1 MIWRPLSETLL
12 QIVEAVRAP
21 EGCGITV
28 TEAYVELPLEVQS
41 GVKDGELVFYGIA
54 PHSRWKAGV
63 LPEVH
68 RGTLKIELAEEA
80 DVGG

>member
-1 MIWRPLSETLL
+1 MLWRPLSETLL
-12 QIVEAVRAP
+12 QLIDAVQAP

-28 TEAYVELPLEVQS
+28 TEAYIELPLEIQS
-41 GVKDGELVFYGIA
+41 GMTGGELVFYGIA
-54 PHSRWKAGV
+54 PHSRWKSGV

-68 RGTLKIELAEEA
+68 MGTLRIELMEEA